1 MKFAALVKAKLYG
14 SSELKMFAED
24 SVSIKTLTCKIP
36 SQMVHGE
43 SPE

>member
-1 MKFAALVKAKLYG
+1 MKFAACKNEALRTQQAKL
-14 SSELKMFAED
+14 FAED

-43 SPE
+43 SLE